1 VRTQPRA
8 TPRLV
13 PAGEVD
19 PAQLGRLLAA
29 DPVAHVF
36 VAAHVESYRGS
47 GAGRVPPV
55 LGTAGPGGELTGAC
69 WVGTNVVPVV
79 LDESGLDLVAGHLRR
94 TGGSR
99 HASIFG
105 PDEPVLGLWA
115 RLERSWPRPFDV
127 RPVQPLLAI
136 DHDPAPEP
144 HPGVRVA
151 TAEDLPAV
159 LPASA
164 AMFEEEVGYS
174 PTAGGERAYRERVG
188 AVVGS
193 GRCLVLT
200 DDRGRVVFKADLGS
214 VAGGVSQVQGVW
226 IDPAHRGRGL
236 AVPCMAAAVRLARRR
251 TPVVSLY
258 VNDYNARAL
267 ATYRRV
273 GFERVGTFAT
283 VLL

>member
-1 VRTQPRA
+1 M
-8 TPRLV
+8 

-19 PAQLGRLLAA
+19 PAGLDRLLDA
-29 DPVAHVF
+29 DPVAHAF
-36 VAAHVESYRGS
+36 VAAHVAAYRTGTGS
-47 GAGRVPPV
+47 RVPPV
-55 LGTAGPGGELTGAC
+55 VGTAGPGGELTGAC
-69 WVGTNVVPVV
+69 WVGTNVVPVA
-79 LDESGLDLVAGHLRR
+79 LDEAGLDLVAGHLRR
-94 TGGSR
+94 GGSR
-99 HASIFG
+99 HASVFG
-105 PDEPVLGLWA
+105 PAELVLGLWS
-115 RLERSWPRPFDV
+115 RLQGSWPRPFDV

-144 HPGVRVA
+144 HPGVREA
-151 TAEDLPAV
+151 TAADLPAV

-174 PTAGGERAYRERVG
+174 PYTGGDRSYRERVSG
-188 AVVGS
+188 LVES

-200 DDRGRVVFKADLGS
+200 DGSGRVVFKADVGS
-214 VAGGVSQVQGVW
+214 VARGVAQVQGVW
-226 IDPAHRGRGL
+226 VDPARRGEGL
-236 AVPCMAAAVRLARRR
+236 AVPCMAAAVRLARRH

-258 VNDYNARAL
+258 VNDYNTPAL

>member
-1 VRTQPRA
+1 MRTRGRTAQ
-8 TPRLV
+8 RLV

-19 PAQLGRLLAA
+19 PAGLDRLLEA
-29 DPVAHVF
+29 DPVAHAF
-36 VAAHVESYRGS
+36 VAAHVDAHRSGTGS
-47 GAGRVPPV
+47 RVPPV
-55 LGTAGPGGELTGAC
+55 VGTAGPDGVLTGAC
-69 WVGTNVVPVV
+69 WVGTNVVPVA
-79 LDESGLDLVAGHLRR
+79 LDEEGLDLVADHLRR
-94 TGGSR
+94 GGSR
-99 HASIFG
+99 HASVFG
-105 PDEPVLGLWA
+105 PADLVLGLWS

-136 DHDPAPEP
+136 DHDPVPAP

-151 TAEDLPAV
+151 TAADVPAV

-174 PTAGGERAYRERVG
+174 PYSGGDRSYRDRVG
-188 AVVGS
+188 ALVDSGS
-193 GRCLVLT
+193 CLVLT
-200 DDRGRVVFKADLGS
+200 DGRGRVVFKADLGS
-214 VAGGVSQVQGVW
+214 VARGVAQVQGVW

-258 VNDYNARAL
+258 VNDYNAPAL